1 MQSTSLSTAKRAF
14 RHFYGMSLA
23 TVGCGP
29 AIQAIARG
37 SLVRAT
43 AALSVVSS
51 KAKSVSPAVDLV
63 SDLSRTSLLD
73 LYYDVEVAALSPR
86 LRDRFVKLSRDA
98 ATDAFL
104 AQAARGRHSWWRTQL
119 HALFRQFMSDFD
131 ANGLLDM
138 YPLFVASTEHWRLL
152 LGPQR
157 ISRLLDVGAGS
168 GNVTRTLAPLAEHVV
183 TTELSR
189 HMAGRLRRS
198 GLECHELD
206 LAERDLPG
214 APFDLITCLNVLD
227 RTARPRQLLR
237 RMHDRLEPGGRL
249 LLALALP
256 YKPFFF
262 RGNSTPEPLER
273 LACPESSWEDAVN
286 SLVERELEPLGFT
299 VVAVSRTPYLSFGDA
314 ESGLYE
320 LDDALVVCQRA

>member
-1 MQSTSLSTAKRAF
+1 VT
-14 RHFYGMSLA
+14 
-23 TVGCGP
+23 P
-29 AIQAIARG
+29 AA
-37 SLVRAT
+37 
-43 AALSVVSS
+43 
-51 KAKSVSPAVDLV
+51 DLV
-63 SDLSRTSLLD
+63 TDLTKTSLLD
-73 LYYDVEVAALSPR
+73 LYYDVDVAALSPR
-86 LRDRFVKLSRDA
+86 LRDRFIKLERDA

-104 AQAARGRHSWWRTQL
+104 AQAGRGRHSWWRTQL
-119 HALFRQFMSDFD
+119 HRLLRQFMSDFD

-138 YPLFVASTEHWRLL
+138 YPLFVASTEQWRLL
-152 LGPQR
+152 LGPQS

-168 GNVTRTLAPLAEHVV
+168 GNVTRTLIPLAEQVV

-189 HMAGRLRRS
+189 HMAERLRRS
-198 GLECHELD
+198 GLPCHELD

-214 APFDLITCLNVLD
+214 APFELIACLNVLD

-237 RMHDRLEPGGRL
+237 RMHERLTPGGRL

-256 YKPFFF
+256 YNPFFF

-273 LACPESSWEDAVN
+273 LACAEPSWEEAVN

-299 VVAVSRTPYLSFGDA
+299 VVTVSRAPYLSFGDA

-320 LDDALVVCQRA
+320 LDDALLVCQKP

>member
-1 MQSTSLSTAKRAF
+1 MT
-14 RHFYGMSLA
+14 
-23 TVGCGP
+23 P
-29 AIQAIARG
+29 AA
-37 SLVRAT
+37 
-43 AALSVVSS
+43 
-51 KAKSVSPAVDLV
+51 DLV
-63 SDLSRTSLLD
+63 SGLDRTSLLD
-73 LYYDVEVAALSPR
+73 LYYDVDVSALSPR

-98 ATDAFL
+98 STDAFL
-104 AQAARGRHSWWRTQL
+104 AQADRGRHSWWRTQAHRL
-119 HALFRQFMSDFD
+119 LRQFMSDFD

-138 YPLFVASTEHWRLL
+138 YPLFVASTEQWRLL
-152 LGPQR
+152 LGPQQ

-189 HMAGRLRRS
+189 RMAERLRRS

-206 LAERDLPG
+206 LAEHDVPG
-214 APFDLITCLNVLD
+214 APFELVTCLNVLD
-227 RTARPRQLLR
+227 RTARPRLLLR
-237 RMHDRLEPGGRL
+237 RMYERLQPGGRL

-256 YKPFFF
+256 YNPFFF

-273 LACPESSWEDAVN
+273 LACAEPSWEDAVN

-299 VVAVSRTPYLSFGDA
+299 VVALSRTPYLSFGDA

-320 LDDALVVCQRA
+320 LDDALLVCKRT